1 MFKNAIAVFCFIFS
15 ITAVMLAADA
25 PDNSKKNKTQVQ
37 NQELDARDQGNSKA
51 DVDMTAQIRKDI
63 VAQKSFSINA
73 KNVKIITAGGQ
84 VTLKGPVN
92 SVEEKSK
99 IHDIAVKLA
108 GIGHVNDEIEIVN
121 K

>member
-1 MFKNAIAVFCFIFS
+1 MFKNAITAFCLMFSLSAVS
-15 ITAVMLAADA
+15 LAADA
-25 PDNSKKNKTQVQ
+25 PDNSQKNKTQVQ

-51 DVDMTAQIRKDI
+51 DVDMTAQIRKSI
-63 VAQKSFSINA
+63 VAEKSFSTNA

-92 SVEEKSK
+92 SAVEKSK
-99 IHDIAVKLA
+99 IHDIAVKFA
-108 GIGHVNDEIEIVN
+108 GNTHVNDEIEIVS